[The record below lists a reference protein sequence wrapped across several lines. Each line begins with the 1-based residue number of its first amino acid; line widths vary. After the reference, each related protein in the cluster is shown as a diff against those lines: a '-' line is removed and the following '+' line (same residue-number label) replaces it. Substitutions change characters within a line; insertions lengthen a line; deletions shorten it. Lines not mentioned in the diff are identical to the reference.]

1 MKMIPPPTM
10 VTVHKWAERNVEEF
24 LDDLFDNLSSPV
36 NLMTLFVPYD
46 EQNPDMFIAEWKGL
60 VANTF
65 YYMYETMKLVPR
77 FHFDNDGDNQE
88 NTQAIFHMS
97 NEILMACKMVF
108 HKYSLLAQLMPPAV
122 ETPNT
127 TDIND
132 FINGIVNNYSVTTDN
147 NSKDW
152 LGEVSTETT
161 GSISH
166 SRDYTS
172 THGRDITT
180 GSTQSIANDTDGLP
194 KAYAS
199 STSENHVNEETEEH
213 NTSDDDTTTY
223 NNYKITQ
230 SQPNATGKTGGKE
243 FHQTKYGFY
252 NSGSMSKI
260 LSDVRVYADFNIL
273 QNYVKDITS
282 HITAYYA

>member
-10 VTVHKWAERNVEEF
+10 VTVHKWAERNIEDF

-88 NTQAIFHMS
+88 NARAISHMA
-97 NEILMACKMVF
+97 NEILMACKMNF
-108 HKYSLLAQLMPPAV
+108 HKYSLLAQLIPPAV

-172 THGRDITT
+172 THSITNDSDVNT
-180 GSTQSIANDTDGLP
+180 YAANDEDTDP
-194 KAYAS
+194 KWVGQ
-199 STSENHVNEETEEH
+199 TTTHDGRNETETEN
-213 NTSDDDTTTY
+213 NTTDDDTTTY

-252 NSGSMSKI
+252 NSGSMTKI